1 MTSST
6 SCSRAVG
13 RRGRSGRS
21 LGEAAADRPR
31 RVPHRRRSRR
41 DHRIRGER
49 GRRRHDVL
57 LRRRVVRLLAAVAP
71 AHREHR
77 PRSDPGDVLAH
88 GTGDRT
94 GPFRPDPRTLRREV
108 DRSRDDRPRHRER
121 HQRRCGVRRHRG
133 ERRAPRRAA
142 HRVGADRRAR
152 GLVAGGVLQLPLRRA
167 RPVRAR
173 ARVPRLP
180 DLGLHPA
187 PGLAGGAVG
196 TGPVDPEQSLGTRF
210 RPRARRH
217 DDHALPALLHAGV
230 GGGQRRRPAVRG
242 VRARRRLPRR
252 GSCRPL
258 RVLHHRG
265 HRQRAPSGGDPGD
278 VRRGRGAG
286 PRSTRGCAR
295 RPAVRGGPLR
305 RVSARRGHH
314 AAVDV
319 VRDLRGLRL
328 GVRHQQELSRG
339 AGVHEPVHAAHRARR
354 ERRAHPRHLADH
366 RYVALSDGQIGRI
379 LLVDLA
385 TGASTE
391 VVTARGA
398 PARPYYMPP
407 FSESGDGKLLLV
419 GAVGPAERSAL
430 YLVDVAAGRTTLLYE
445 DDEIWSIGPLRGVVS
460 PDGARYAFHGHDGV
474 RIGDTTGG
482 HTRLFV
488 EDEDPADM
496 AKIWYPLAWSL
507 DRSAI
512 ALAQG
517 TESVTRV
524 GAFRAANGEQ
534 YWTGTGSQVSWRTKA
549 PFLAVAGSAGTFAGE
564 NRVYAVDPNDGQVR
578 DLEPLGAKFY
588 GSIAWHPNA
597 DRVLYT
603 AADDLFAERD
613 VYTRALADDAPK
625 RVESPKKIWDAWR
638 SSDGS
643 KIYATAARG
652 ATVGAP
658 GVGDFDILE
667 LPGGRVVASICGTS
681 GRCR

>member
-1 MTSST
+1 MRVVATTSLLAVIAVACSST
-6 SCSRAVG
+6 PPPARPQT
-13 RRGRSGRS
+13 SGTPGTAS
-21 LGEAAADRPR
+21 
-31 RVPHRRRSRR
+31 S
-41 DHRIRGER
+41 
-49 GRRRHDVL
+49 
-57 LRRRVVRLLAAVAP
+57 AAVV
-71 AHREHR
+71 AH
-77 PRSDPGDVLAH
+77 A
-88 GTGDRT
+88 TT
-94 GPFRPDPRTLRREV
+94 
-108 DRSRDDRPRHRER
+108 
-121 HQRRCGVRRHRG
+121 
-133 ERRAPRRAA
+133 
-142 HRVGADRRAR
+142 
-152 GLVAGGVLQLPLRRA
+152 
-167 RPVRAR
+167 
-173 ARVPRLP
+173 VP
-180 DLGLHPA
+180 
-187 PGLAGGAVG
+187 
-196 TGPVDPEQSLGTRF
+196 
-210 RPRARRH
+210 
-217 DDHALPALLHAGV
+217 
-230 GGGQRRRPAVRG
+230 
-242 VRARRRLPRR
+242 
-252 GSCRPL
+252 
-258 RVLHHRG
+258 
-265 HRQRAPSGGDPGD
+265 
-278 VRRGRGAG
+278 
-286 PRSTRGCAR
+286 
-295 RPAVRGGPLR
+295 
-305 RVSARRGHH
+305 
-314 AAVDV
+314 
-319 VRDLRGLRL
+319 
-328 GVRHQQELSRG
+328 
-339 AGVHEPVHAAHRARR
+339 
-354 ERRAHPRHLADH
+354 ADH

-430 YLVDVAAGRTTLLYE
+430 YLVDVAAGRTALLYE
-445 DDEIWSIGPLRGVVS
+445 DDEIWSIGPLRGVIS

-474 RIGDTTGG
+474 RIGDITGG
-482 HTRLFV
+482 PTRLFV

-588 GSIAWHPNA
+588 GSIAWHPSA

-625 RVESPKKIWDAWR
+625 RVESPKKIWDAWW